1 MLTVS
6 QLIEEILDNANSE
19 NDEVVFRDSNTDR
32 SIEWDY
38 ADSCTQNG
46 KNVVTM
52 SINLA
57 VFEEIINDLNG
68 QISEW
73 QTKYNKLSEIVASK
87 DKILIVKDN
96 ELD

>member
-1 MLTVS
+1 MITVS
-6 QLIEEILDNANSE
+6 QLIEEILDNAKNG

-38 ADSCTQNG
+38 ADSFTKNG

-57 VFEEIINDLNG
+57 VFEEIIDDLNG

-73 QTKYNKLSEIVASK
+73 QTKYNKLSEIVASN
-87 DKILIVKDN
+87 DKFLMVKDS